1 MHGRK
6 KLDKPRSEEELAAIR
21 AKVLNYSK
29 VVAATN
35 QLRRELLARP
45 SAQTQKTL
53 LDVVDK
59 VVRVNPDYYSIWN
72 YRKEA
77 ALPILEGT
85 GPPQSLPSLKALAA
99 KTLQTAAA
107 APDTSSAST
116 TDAPPTLKQLA
127 AATVYT
133 AASGPSA
140 AASSG
145 TAAAAPPPPPSS
157 TVAEGKLEVGV
168 QEHRAQVVEQ
178 ELALAAAAFKRNPKC
193 YSAWHHRRWV
203 LERGA
208 DAIGGEAAFRR
219 ELELC
224 RQFLLLDSRNFHCWA
239 YRGWVVE
246 QAGLSAE
253 EDFAFTTEKILEN
266 FSNYSAFHYRSKLL
280 PAVAEARGAGGV
292 LSLVEQEL
300 EMVHQ
305 AFFTEPDDQSA
316 WWYHRFLV
324 GWAAEALHGTE
335 HHDKY
340 PELLQKEVD
349 CIREL
354 LFVEERCKWAL
365 VTLHH
370 LLCALARTAQD
381 TKEGVELMAEAR
393 SLVTTLVDVDPM
405 HKGYYDS
412 LLQ

>member
-35 QLRRELLARP
+35 QLRRELLAHP

-59 VVRVNPDYYSIWN
+59 VVRVNPDYYSMWN

-77 ALPILEGT
+77 ALPILE
-85 GPPQSLPSLKALAA
+85 A
-99 KTLQTAAA
+99 
-107 APDTSSAST
+107 
-116 TDAPPTLKQLA
+116 
-127 AATVYT
+127 
-133 AASGPSA
+133 
-140 AASSG
+140 
-145 TAAAAPPPPPSS
+145 
-157 TVAEGKLEVGV
+157 AEGQAKVGV
-168 QEHRAQVVEQ
+168 QERRAQVVEQ

-208 DAIGGEAAFRR
+208 DAIGGEAAYRR

-292 LSLVEQEL
+292 LTLVEQEL

-381 TKEGVELMAEAR
+381 TEGVELMAEAR

-405 HKGYYDS
+405 HKSYYDS